1 MIFDPFINPVLYSQL
16 SPASKTTGQ
25 KSSILCVFLHGFGA
39 APHQN
44 EGDAVFCG
52 LSKILQVAAFKHG
65 GTGA

>member
-25 KSSILCVFLHGFGA
+25 KSSILCVFLHWFGA

-44 EGDAVFCG
+44 EGKAIFRG
-52 LSKILQVAAFKHG
+52 LSKILQAAAFRR
-65 GTGA
+65 

>member
-1 MIFDPFINPVLYSQL
+1 MMFDPFINPVLYSQL

-25 KSSILCVFLHGFGA
+25 KTSILCVFLHGFGA

-44 EGDAVFCG
+44 EGNAVFRG
-52 LSKILQVAAFKHG
+52 LSKMLQVAAFRRG